1 MAHEMEETAG
11 RDPVAEAIA
20 RAARVPVDRL
30 GPACP
35 EELFR
40 FETTEA
46 VPPLEDGI
54 VGQPRAQAAM
64 DFGLKVRRPQ
74 YHLYLSGPRGTGK
87 TAYAQIKARA
97 VARTMPVPADWC
109 YLYNFAQPDEPRAV
123 ALPAGRGRELK
134 ADLAN
139 LVAEMGRELRQALE
153 SGLYEQR
160 KRTLVETAE
169 AEIDQIWSRIVTAAQ
184 LQGFLVQRTPSQVV
198 TIPLDPTG
206 RPYSAAAFSALPE
219 GERQMWR
226 LRERQLEEPLAE
238 GMRRIRDRER
248 QLAEDLKALET
259 DTATHIL
266 DRLLSPLAEKYR
278 ELAAVV
284 DHLQAIRADVL
295 RHLEYFRG
303 EPDPRLLPW
312 AAGINPEAF
321 LTRYQVNVLV
331 DRTGLEG
338 APVVV
343 ETNPSYGNLFGKIE
357 YRGGI
362 GTVTTDFT
370 MIKPGAIHR
379 ANGGYLIV
387 QVKDLLSEPY
397 AYETLKRTLISGE
410 ARIENL
416 WSQFGGLVPVS
427 LKPEPIPIQV
437 TVILIGRPDIFQLL
451 ARLDEDFRR
460 LFKIQVP
467 FDAVMDNSPQNVE
480 ALIQLTADYC
490 RREGLRPLEAPAMR
504 RLVQLGCR
512 MAEDQRKLS
521 TRFSEFFSVVTEA
534 DTWAAQEAAPVVA
547 ERHVRRAIDEK
558 IYRSNMIES
567 RLQELIAQGT
577 LLVHTEGRAV
587 GEVNGLA
594 VIDVGDYAFGRP
606 SRITAR
612 SYLGSRGVLHIERE
626 NAMSGRIHSKGVL
639 VLTGFLLAR
648 FAQRQPVSF
657 GASITFEQL
666 YEEVDGDSASSA
678 ELYALLSE
686 LSGLPID
693 QGIAVTGSVNQKG
706 EVQPIGGVN
715 EKIEGFYRV
724 CKLRGLTGRQG
735 VMIPIQNV
743 PHLVLH
749 DEVVEAIRAGRF
761 HLWAV
766 RTIDEG
772 IAILTGV
779 PAGEPDADGI
789 YPPDTVNG
797 RVSRRLATYAEEM
810 ARQRREAG
818 AGSPPE
824 HGAPGSP
831 ASAD

>member
-1 MAHEMEETAG
+1 MSQGEPWSAS
-11 RDPVAEAIA
+11 VAELMA
-20 RAARVPVDRL
+20 AARVDERNL
-30 GPACP
+30 GPDCP
-35 EELFR
+35 EDLFQFSSTEELR
-40 FETTEA
+40 
-46 VPPLEDGI
+46 PLEDGI
-54 VGQPRAQAAM
+54 VGQPRAMAAM

-87 TAYAQIKARA
+87 TAYAQIKAQA
-97 VARTMPVPADWC
+97 VAREMPVPSDWC
-109 YLYNFAQPDEPRAV
+109 YLYNFSQPDEPRAV
-123 ALPAGRGRELK
+123 SLPAGRGRELK
-134 ADLAN
+134 SDLAS
-139 LVAEMGRELRQALE
+139 LVTDMGRELRQALE

-160 KRTLVETAE
+160 RRTLVETAE
-169 AEIDQIWSRIVTAAQ
+169 AEIEQIWNHIVTAAQ

-198 TIPLDPTG
+198 TIPLDPSG
-206 RPYSAAAFSALPE
+206 RPYSAAAFAALPE
-219 GERQMWR
+219 AERQMWR

-238 GMRRIRDRER
+238 GMRAIRDRER
-248 QLAEDLKALET
+248 QLAEELKSLET

-266 DRLLSPLAEKYR
+266 DHLLSPLVEKYR
-278 ELAAVV
+278 ELPEIVA
-284 DHLQAIRADVL
+284 HLDAIRQDVL

-303 EPDPRLLPW
+303 DLDPRSMPW
-312 AAGINPEAF
+312 AAGASPEAF

-338 APVVV
+338 APVVM

-357 YRGGI
+357 YRGGV

-379 ANGGYLIV
+379 ANGGFLIL
-387 QVKDLLSEPY
+387 QVKDLLTEPF
-397 AYETLKRTLISGE
+397 AYETLKRTLLSGE
-410 ARIENL
+410 ARIENV

-427 LKPEPIPIQV
+427 LKPDPIPIEV
-437 TVILIGRPDIFQLL
+437 KVILIGRPDIFQLL

-467 FDAVMDNSPQNVE
+467 FDAVMDNNRENVE
-480 ALIQLTADYC
+480 AMVRLTADYC
-490 RREGLRPLEAPAMR
+490 RREAMRPLEGAAMR

-534 DTWAAQEAAPVVA
+534 DAWAAQEGALRVE
-547 ERHVRRAIDEK
+547 ERHVKRAIEER

-567 RLQELIAQGT
+567 RLQELIAEGT
-577 LLVHTEGRAV
+577 LLVNTDGWAV

-594 VIDVGDYAFGRP
+594 VLDVGDYAFGKP
-606 SRITAR
+606 NRITAR

-626 NAMSGRIHSKGVL
+626 NSMSGRIHSKGVL
-639 VLTGFLLAR
+639 ILSGFFLSR
-648 FAQRQPVSF
+648 FAQRRPVSF
-657 GASITFEQL
+657 GASITFEQM
-666 YEEVDGDSASSA
+666 YEEVDGDSASST

-686 LSGLPID
+686 LSGIPIN

-715 EKIEGFYRV
+715 EKIEGFFRT
-724 CKLRGLTGRQG
+724 CKLKGLTGRQG
-735 VMIPIQNV
+735 VMIPVQNV
-743 PHLVLH
+743 LNLVLH

-761 HLWAV
+761 HIWAV

-779 PAGEPDADGI
+779 PAGAADESGQ

-797 RVSRRLATYAEEM
+797 RVSRRLEEYAEQLAR
-810 ARQRREAG
+810 ARQA
-818 AGSPPE
+818 ADASQSPE
-824 HGAPGSP
+824 HGGPSP
-831 ASAD
+831 SGAGEGPPH